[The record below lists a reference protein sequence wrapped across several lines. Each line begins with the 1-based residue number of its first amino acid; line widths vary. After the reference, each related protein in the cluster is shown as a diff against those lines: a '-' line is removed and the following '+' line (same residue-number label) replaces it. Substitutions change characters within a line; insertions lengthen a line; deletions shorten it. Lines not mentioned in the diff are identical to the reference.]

1 MKGSCIIDGFDID
14 DLGGFILRGGDY
26 DFLSFP
32 ERRDPLSENWF
43 EYDGVDVDLS
53 EIFFK
58 EKSLTVKFHIKGETS
73 DEFIYRLNGFYKRVS
88 APGYRILYSRE
99 FDRTFRL
106 RFVSCPEYTHRG
118 GLFKPGTKRGT
129 LSVSFSMDDPLQL
142 FTDRSILE
150 PVSLGTLLATES
162 GDLMN
167 TEDSYLIELFG
178 ADAVNRRIPTRV
190 LINGYDLSRFG
201 IIVTQCY
208 NSVLRLSAAKQPL
221 TRSFERMTG
230 LQAFTS
236 EKNTFDAQQITIECV
251 MISDFLPEFYHNYEA
266 LFNNLTLTQAIQVS
280 TAWSDSECYYISM
293 TDFVKHKAFKNG
305 IRISFK
311 LNLMCITPGLIDFL
325 LSTEDGSLIL
335 TEDEYNID
343 LS

>member
-26 DFLSFP
+26 DFLTFP
-32 ERRDPLSENWF
+32 ERLDPLSENWF

-88 APGYRILYSRE
+88 APGYRIFYSRE

-142 FTDRSILE
+142 FTDRSILI
-150 PVSLGTLLATES
+150 PT
-162 GDLMN
+162 
-167 TEDSYLIELFG
+167 IEG
-178 ADAVNRRIPTRV
+178 RIPSQV
-190 LINGYDLSRFG
+190 SINGYDLSRFG
-201 IIVTQCY
+201 IVVTQCY
-208 NSVLRLSAAKQPL
+208 NSVLKLSAAKQPL

-230 LQAFTS
+230 LLVS
-236 EKNTFDAQQITIECV
+236 EPQQSTFEAKQITIECT
-251 MISDFLPEFYHNYEA
+251 MLADNRAEFYHNYTA
-266 LFNNLTLTQAIQVS
+266 LFNNLTLTQSIEVS
-280 TAWSDSECYYISM
+280 TLWADNECFYTSMSDFSK
-293 TDFVKHKAFKNG
+293 FKAFKNG
-305 IRISFK
+305 IHIGFK
-311 LNLMCITPGLIDFL
+311 LNLTCTNTG
-325 LSTEDGSLIL
+325 
-335 TEDEYNID
+335 
-343 LS
+343 

>member
-162 GDLMN
+162 SDLMN

-208 NSVLRLSAAKQPL
+208 NSVLKLSAAKQPL

-230 LQAFTS
+230 LLVSEPEQA
-236 EKNTFDAQQITIECV
+236 TFEAKQITIECT
-251 MISDFLPEFYHNYEA
+251 MLADNRAEFYHNYTA
-266 LFNNLTLTQAIQVS
+266 LFNNLTLTQSIEVS
-280 TAWSDSECYYISM
+280 TLWADNECFYTSMSDFSK
-293 TDFVKHKAFKNG
+293 FKAFKNG
-305 IRISFK
+305 IHIGFK
-311 LNLMCITPGLIDFL
+311 LNLTCTNTG
-325 LSTEDGSLIL
+325 
-335 TEDEYNID
+335 
-343 LS
+343 

>member
-73 DEFIYRLNGFYKRVS
+73 DEFIYRLNNFYKRVS

-142 FTDRSILE
+142 FTDRSILI
-150 PVSLGTLLATES
+150 PT
-162 GDLMN
+162 
-167 TEDSYLIELFG
+167 IEG
-178 ADAVNRRIPTRV
+178 RIPSQV
-190 LINGYDLSRFG
+190 SINGYDLSRFG
-201 IIVTQCY
+201 IVVTQCY
-208 NSVLRLSAAKQPL
+208 NSVLKLSAAKQPL

-230 LQAFTS
+230 LLVSEPEQA
-236 EKNTFDAQQITIECV
+236 TFEAKQITIECI
-251 MISDFLPEFYHNYEA
+251 MLADNRAEFYHNYTA
-266 LFNNLTLTQAIQVS
+266 LFNNLTLTQAIEVS
-280 TAWSDSECYYISM
+280 TLWADNECFYTSMSDFSK
-293 TDFVKHKAFKNG
+293 FKAFKNG
-305 IRISFK
+305 IHIGFK
-311 LNLMCITPGLIDFL
+311 LNLTCITAGLIEYL
-325 LSTEDGSLIL
+325 LSTEDGYLIT
-335 TEDEYNID
+335 TEDDFFIEM
-343 LS
+343 

>member
-43 EYDGVDVDLS
+43 EYNGVDVDLS
-53 EIFFK
+53 EIYFK

-73 DEFIYRLNGFYKRVS
+73 DEFIYRLNCFYKRVS

-142 FTDRSILE
+142 FTDRSILI
-150 PVSLGTLLATES
+150 PT
-162 GDLMN
+162 
-167 TEDSYLIELFG
+167 IEG
-178 ADAVNRRIPTRV
+178 RIPSQV
-190 LINGYDLSRFG
+190 SINGYDLSRFG
-201 IIVTQCY
+201 IVVTQCY
-208 NSVLRLSAAKQPL
+208 NSVLKLSAAKQPL

-230 LQAFTS
+230 LLVSEPEQA
-236 EKNTFDAQQITIECV
+236 TFEAKQITIECT
-251 MISDFLPEFYHNYEA
+251 MLADNRAEFYHNYTA
-266 LFNNLTLTQAIQVS
+266 LFNNLTLTQAIEVS
-280 TAWSDSECYYISM
+280 TLWADNECFYTSMSDFSK
-293 TDFVKHKAFKNG
+293 FKAFKNG
-305 IRISFK
+305 IHIGFK
-311 LNLMCITPGLIDFL
+311 LNLTCTNTG
-325 LSTEDGSLIL
+325 
-335 TEDEYNID
+335 
-343 LS
+343 